1 MAKLL
6 RLDATGVACPI
17 PVIRTRKALM
27 KMAREDVLEVACTD
41 PMAEIDI
48 PCLLFKTG
56 DELLGIANRD
66 GVFTLR
72 IRKT

>member
-17 PVIRTRKALM
+17 PVIRTRKVLRTM
-27 KMAREDVLEVACTD
+27 GPEDVLEVTCTD
-41 PMAEIDI
+41 PMAGIDI

-56 DELLGIANRD
+56 DELLGIVNGD
-66 GVFTLR
+66 GILTVR
-72 IRKT
+72 IRKA